1 MQVAGDI
8 HAGQT
13 VRLMSPYLDAARGI
27 YTVVYIYRNG
37 WLGVISHSGRRRYD
51 VPGHLCRQVDT
62 AASSL
67 KRQSDLSLWRAER

>member
-1 MQVAGDI
+1 MQVVGDI
-8 HAGQT
+8 QSGQT
-13 VRLMSPYLDAARGI
+13 VRLMSPYLEAARGI

-37 WLGVISHSGRRRYD
+37 WLGVVAHSGRRHYD

-67 KRQSDLSLWRAER
+67 TRRSDRSL